1 MGGCTRGGGM
11 SKSINGDIHFRDL
24 VCCSATFDFLL
35 INFSMIFC
43 WSPTL
48 FTQILPTGS
57 QRVSQFQRHSHR
69 EFCLL
74 SGISREVLARSRVGG
89 NMIFICVQYSVF
101 QVMADRRHQFQDHE
115 ILQVPHY
122 HLSWSSGPTRFEGH
136 RSVNRFAG
144 IIPDI
149 YHSIILLQW
158 SYHLNTCYGV
168 YAITC
173 IQILSFTRCKY
184 HHLL

>member
-1 MGGCTRGGGM
+1 MQKSSFLLLFTDKTMGSSFSSRKYKCTLNFRQHLCTLLLLSGSLQIPWVAVQGGGM

-122 HLSWSSGPTRFEGH
+122 HLS
-136 RSVNRFAG
+136 
-144 IIPDI
+144 
-149 YHSIILLQW
+149 
-158 SYHLNTCYGV
+158 
-168 YAITC
+168 
-173 IQILSFTRCKY
+173 
-184 HHLL
+184 